1 MVSVKVV
8 ALAGLAGLLTTV
20 ANAADL
26 PQYRA
31 PVMVPYEQFA
41 SGWYL
46 RGDIG
51 MSNQRVGSLFNALY
65 STATSVNTV
74 QADFDSAP
82 TFGIGAGYQFNNWFR
97 IDVTGEYRGKANF
110 HGLDIVRAAGST
122 YTDEYRAS
130 KSEWVVLANAY
141 FDLGTWY
148 RVTPFVG
155 VGIGGAYNT
164 ISNFTDVC
172 NIVSVC
178 TGGSV
183 AIGPTYSKWNLAWAA
198 HAGLAYKVT
207 QSFTV
212 ELSYRYL
219 NIGNAQ
225 SGDLATYLGTNTV
238 YNPMEFRNIT
248 SHDVRLGVRWLLT
261 PPEPV
266 LPPLMR
272 RG

>member
-26 PQYRA
+26 PQYRPA
-31 PVMVPYEQFA
+31 PVMVPYEQF

-65 STATSVNTV
+65 ASVDSVNTV
-74 QADFDSAP
+74 QKEFDSAP
-82 TFGIGAGYQFNNWFR
+82 TFGIGLGYQFNNWFR
-97 IDVTGEYRGKANF
+97 MDVTGEYRGKANF
-110 HGLDIVRAAGST
+110 HGLDIARVGAST
-122 YTDEYRAS
+122 YTDQYTAS
-130 KSEWVVLANAY
+130 KSEWVVLANVY

-155 VGIGGAYNT
+155 VGVGGAYNT
-164 ISNFTDVC
+164 ISSFTDTC
-172 NIVSVC
+172 AIVSVC

-183 AIGPTYSKWNLAWAA
+183 ATGVDTSKWNLAWAL
-198 HAGLAYKVT
+198 HAGLSYKVT
-207 QSFTV
+207 PTFTV

-219 NIGNAQ
+219 NIGNAM
-225 SGDLATYLGTNTV
+225 SGDLVTYLGTSTIN
-238 YNPMEFRNIT
+238 NPMEFRNIT
-248 SHDVRLGVRWLLT
+248 SHDVRLGIRWLLA